1 MAAEVRS
8 IALSGYYGFGN
19 SGDEAVLLSIL
30 TALERA
36 GQEEGLRIQP
46 IVLSGDPVA
55 TSRLYG
61 VQAAH
66 RMKPVELLGAI
77 RECDGLI
84 SGGGS
89 LLQDATSW
97 KTIPYYLAVL
107 KLAQWFRK
115 PTFIYAQGVGP
126 VRRQAFYPYIRR
138 VFNKSAYLSVRDA
151 ESADLLARMGV
162 GRERIDVVPDPVMGL
177 ELPQGRGAMR
187 ENGPHAEGD
196 GQGFDTAGRPIV
208 GVSLRFW
215 KDDRSDMRAIAEL
228 LKQAARQRPVHLR
241 MLPFHGEADTEAS
254 QYVMDLLR
262 EEVPAWNGDADSAQG
277 EEAGGGGSVMSLCP
291 AQEHPQAMLYEV
303 SRCRA
308 LVGMRLHSLI
318 YAASQEVPMV
328 GISYDPKIDQFLH
341 RLGMTAAGS
350 TDSLDSE
357 AAADELVKLLDGAD
371 DWREDHRNAI
381 EALKREAM
389 TPAQHIVRKLHEKK

>member
-8 IALSGYYGFGN
+8 VALSGYYGFGN

-36 GQEEGLRIQP
+36 GQEEGVRIQP
-46 IVLSGDPVA
+46 IVLSGDPVT

-66 RMKPVELLGAI
+66 RMKPGELLGAI

-89 LLQDATSW
+89 LLQDATGW

-126 VRRQAFYPYIRR
+126 VGRQAFYPYIRR

-162 GRERIDVVPDPVMGL
+162 VRERIDVVPDPVMGL
-177 ELPQGRGAMR
+177 ELPEGRGAMR
-187 ENGPHAEGD
+187 ETGPHAEGD
-196 GQGFDTAGRPIV
+196 GIGFDTAGRSIV

-228 LKQAARQRPVHLR
+228 LKQAARKRPVHLR
-241 MLPFHGEADTEAS
+241 LLPFHGEADTDAS
-254 QYVMDLLR
+254 QYVMELLR
-262 EEVPAWNGDADSAQG
+262 EEVPAWTGDGDSAQG
-277 EEAGGGGSVMSLCP
+277 DKTGADGSVMSLCP
-291 AQEHPQAMLYEV
+291 SLEHPQAMLYEV

-318 YAASQEVPMV
+318 YAASQDVPMV

-350 TDSLDSE
+350 TDSLNSE
-357 AAADELVKLLDGAD
+357 AAADELVKLLDGSD
-371 DWREDHRNAI
+371 NWRKDHRNAI

-389 TPAQHIVRKLHEKK
+389 TPAQNIVRRLLEKK

>member
-36 GQEEGLRIQP
+36 GQEQGIRIQP
-46 IVLSGDPVA
+46 IVLSADPIT

-66 RMKPVELLGAI
+66 RMKPGELCGAI

-126 VRRQAFYPYIRR
+126 IGRQAFYPYIRR
-138 VFNKSAYLSVRDA
+138 VFNKSAYLSVRDP
-151 ESADLLARMGV
+151 ESAELLARMGV
-162 GRERIDVVPDPVMGL
+162 NRERIDIVPDPVMGL
-177 ELPQGRGAMR
+177 ELPHRRGAME
-187 ENGPHAEGD
+187 ENGLHAEGD
-196 GQGFDTAGRPIV
+196 GKGFDTVGRPIV

-228 LKQAARQRPVHLR
+228 LKQAARNRPVHLR
-241 MLPFHGEADTEAS
+241 MLPFHGEADRDAS

-262 EEVPAWNGDADSAQG
+262 EEAPAWIGDADSAQG
-277 EEAGGGGSVMSLCP
+277 ELAEGGGSVMSLCP
-291 AQEHPQAMLYEV
+291 AQEHPQAMLYEA
-303 SRCRA
+303 SRCRV

-318 YAASQEVPMV
+318 YAASQDVPMV

-350 TDSLDSE
+350 TDSLDSK
-357 AAADELVKLLDGAD
+357 AAADELEKLLDGAD
-371 DWREDHRNAI
+371 SWREERRNAI
-381 EALKREAM
+381 AALKGEAM
-389 TPAQHIVRKLHEKK
+389 TPAQHIVRRLREKI

>member
-46 IVLSGDPVA
+46 IVLSGDPVT

-66 RMKPVELLGAI
+66 RMKPGELLGAI

-126 VRRQAFYPYIRR
+126 VGRQAFYPYIRR

-162 GRERIDVVPDPVMGL
+162 SRERIDVVPDPVMGL
-177 ELPQGRGAMR
+177 ELPEGRGPMR

-196 GQGFDTAGRPIV
+196 GKGFDTAGRPIV

-215 KDDRSDMRAIAEL
+215 KEDRSDMRAIADL
-228 LKQAARQRPVHLR
+228 LMQAARQRPVHLR
-241 MLPFHGEADTEAS
+241 LLPFHGEADTEAS

-262 EEVPAWNGDADSAQG
+262 EEVRAWNGDEGSAQG
-277 EEAGGGGSVMSLCP
+277 DQTAGNGSVMSLCP

-308 LVGMRLHSLI
+308 LIGMRLHSLI
-318 YAASQEVPMV
+318 YAASQDVPMV

-341 RLGMTAAGS
+341 RLGMKAAGS
-350 TDSLDSE
+350 TDSLDS
-357 AAADELVKLLDGAD
+357 AAAAGELVKLLDGAD
-371 DWREDHRNAI
+371 SWRETHRNAI
-381 EALKREAM
+381 AALKREAM
-389 TPAQHIVRKLHEKK
+389 TPAQNIVRRLLEKK